1 MSDTN
6 TIEFPELGLGPW
18 DINRVA
24 FSIFGLDVYWYGV
37 IIAIGLFLS
46 VASGLWYCK
55 KCGVK
60 ADDIIDAVLICVI
73 PAFIGARVFY
83 VVFSLD
89 KYVVNGR
96 FSWADAIDTRDGG
109 LAIYGG
115 IIVAFAV
122 GWLVCRRKKIDV
134 FAVFDVA
141 AVCFPI
147 GQCIGRWGNFVN
159 AEAHGGQTSLPWGMM
174 INGQGPY
181 HPTFLYESIWSLLG
195 FVMLLL
201 YGRYIK
207 KNSGE
212 QFFAYFAWYGIGRAF
227 IEGLRTDSLYV
238 PGTSLRI
245 SQILGIVFA
254 VVSIVCVILLRL
266 GRLEKVKAAINGA
279 KSRKRRPQPAAVQ
292 AAAGTS
298 SEDSK
303 PQSEYKPL
311 FSDITEK
318 SAKDVIINPIQP
330 DGAPEAQTAPEA
342 DNGGAQTDDES
353 TERSDADG
361 SDNIG

>member
-46 VASGLWYCK
+46 VAFGLWYCK

-60 ADDIIDAVLICVI
+60 ADDIIDVVLICVI

-89 KYVVNGR
+89 KYMVNGR

-159 AEAHGGQTSLPWGMM
+159 AEAHGGPTSLPWGMM

-181 HPTFLYESIWSLLG
+181 HPTFLYESIWNLLG

-227 IEGLRTDSLYV
+227 IEGLRTDSLYI

-292 AAAGTS
+292 AAPGTA

-342 DNGGAQTDDES
+342 ANGGAQTDDES